1 MRVLQSF
8 RTGQGTTNPYLVQ
21 LSTQLGPE
29 TEVLGFTWRRALGV
43 PYDVFHVHWPD
54 SLLNGSSSLRSLISR
69 MLFRALLMRLWVRR
83 RRTAV
88 VRTLHDAHGQRSGSR
103 INRALLE
110 RLDRRTA
117 LWIRLNPATPVPDG
131 AVARTIEHG
140 DYRHW
145 FDAVGSESPVP
156 GRLLYSGLIRPH
168 KGVPDLVQA
177 FTALPAGP
185 DGAAVSLRVVGTPT
199 STDIGAEVLL
209 AALSDDRV
217 SVALGHLS
225 DADLAA
231 EIAQAELVILPY
243 QDLYG
248 SEASVL
254 ALSLARPILVPA
266 NAATSALRAEVG
278 RGWVF
283 SYTGALTARVLDDAL
298 AHCREERAHRAER
311 PDLSARAWPLI
322 AAKHRAAYAAALRLV
337 KGAGGPTTPGPEPV
351 EAGGRTYI

>member
-21 LSTQLGPE
+21 LGSQLGPE
-29 TEVLGFTWRRALGV
+29 TEVLGFTWRRALAV

-54 SLLNGSSSLRSLISR
+54 SLLHGSSSVRSLVRR
-69 MLFRALLMRLWVRR
+69 MLFRALLLRLWLRR

-88 VRTLHDAHGQRSGSR
+88 VRTLHDAHSQRTGSR
-103 INRALLE
+103 IDRALLA
-110 RLDRRTA
+110 RLDQRTA

-145 FDAVGSESPVP
+145 FDAVESGSPVP
-156 GRLLYSGLIRPH
+156 GRLLYTGLIRPN
-168 KGVPDLVQA
+168 KGVPGLIQA
-177 FTALPAGP
+177 FTALPVGP
-185 DGAAVSLRVVGTPT
+185 DGEAVSLRVVGTPT
-199 STDIGAEVLL
+199 STDLGAEVLL
-209 AALSDDRV
+209 AALADARV
-217 SVALGHLS
+217 SVSLGHLS
-225 DADLAA
+225 DVELAA
-231 EIAQAELVILPY
+231 EVAQAELVVLPY

-266 NAATSALRAEVG
+266 NPATTALRAEVG

-283 SYTGALTARVLDDAL
+283 TYTGALTAGVLDGAL
-298 AHCREERAHRAER
+298 AACRDQRPNRAEH
-311 PDLSARAWPLI
+311 PDLAARAWPLI
-322 AAKHRAAYAAALRLV
+322 AAKHRAAYAAAMLLV
-337 KGAGGPTTPGPEPV
+337 KGPAGPPVPGPEPV
-351 EAGGRTYI
+351 EAGGHTYI

>member
-29 TEVLGFTWRRALGV
+29 TEVLGFTWRRALAV
-43 PYDVFHVHWPD
+43 SYDVFHVHWPE
-54 SLLNGSSSLRSLISR
+54 SLLPGSSSLGSQVRR
-69 MLFRALLMRLWVRR
+69 MLFRALLLRLWARR
-83 RRTAV
+83 HRTAV
-88 VRTLHDAHGQRSGSR
+88 VRTLHDAHSHRAGSR
-103 INRALLE
+103 IDRALMA

-145 FDAVGSESPVP
+145 FDAAGNGSSVP
-156 GRLLYSGLIRPH
+156 GRLLYTGLIRPY

-185 DGAAVSLRVVGTPT
+185 DGGAVSLRVVGTPT

-209 AALSDDRV
+209 AALADDRV
-217 SVALGHLS
+217 SVSLGHLS
-225 DADLAA
+225 DAELAA
-231 EIAQAELVILPY
+231 EVAQAELVVLPY
-243 QDLYG
+243 NDLYG

-266 NAATSALRAEVG
+266 NAATRALRAEVG
-278 RGWVF
+278 PGWVF
-283 SYTGALTARVLDDAL
+283 TYTGALTARILNRALDD
-298 AHCREERAHRAER
+298 CRKERAHRAER

-322 AAKHRAAYAAALRLV
+322 AAKHRAAYATALRLV
-337 KGAGGPTTPGPEPV
+337 NGTAGPPAPGPEPV
-351 EAGGRTYI
+351 GVGGRTYI

>member
-21 LSTQLGPE
+21 LGAQLGPE

-43 PYDVFHVHWPD
+43 PYDVFHVHWPE
-54 SLLNGSSSLRSLISR
+54 SLLPGSSSALKR
-69 MLFRALLMRLWVRR
+69 MLFRALLLRLWARR
-83 RRTAV
+83 HRTAV
-88 VRTLHDAHGQRSGSR
+88 VRTLHDVHSHRAGSR
-103 INRALLE
+103 IDRALLA

-117 LWIRLNPATPVPDG
+117 LWIRLNPATPVPAG
-131 AVARTIEHG
+131 AVARTIAHG

-145 FDAVGSESPVP
+145 FDGVGTGSSVP
-156 GRLLYSGLIRPH
+156 GRLLYSGLIRPN

-177 FTALPAGP
+177 FTALPVGP
-185 DGAAVSLRVVGTPT
+185 DGGPLSLRVVGTPI

-209 AALSDDRV
+209 AALADDRV
-217 SVALGHLS
+217 SVSLGHLS
-225 DADLAA
+225 DTELAA

-248 SEASVL
+248 SEAAVL

-266 NAATSALRAEVG
+266 NVATGGLRAEVG

-283 SYTGALTARVLDDAL
+283 TYTGALTARILDGAL
-298 AHCREERAHRAER
+298 TECRAELAHRAER

-322 AAKHRAAYAAALRLV
+322 AAKHRAAYATALRLV
-337 KGAGGPTTPGPEPV
+337 KGPAGPPIHEPEPV
-351 EAGGRTYI
+351 DAGRRTYT

>member
-21 LSTQLGPE
+21 LGAQLGPE

-43 PYDVFHVHWPD
+43 PYDVFHVHWPE
-54 SLLNGSSSLRSLISR
+54 SLLPGSSSALRR
-69 MLFRALLMRLWVRR
+69 MLFRALLLRLWARR
-83 RRTAV
+83 HRTAV
-88 VRTLHDAHGQRSGSR
+88 VRTLHDAHSHRSGSR
-103 INRALLE
+103 IDRALLA

-140 DYRHW
+140 DYRYW
-145 FDAVGSESPVP
+145 FDEAGAASSVP

-177 FTALPAGP
+177 FTALPFGP
-185 DGAAVSLRVVGTPT
+185 DGGPISLRVVGTPI

-209 AALSDDRV
+209 AALDDDRV
-217 SVALGHLS
+217 SVSLGHLS
-225 DADLAA
+225 DSELAA

-254 ALSLARPILVPA
+254 ALSLARPVLVPA
-266 NAATSALRAEVG
+266 NAATRALRAEVG

-283 SYTGALTARVLDDAL
+283 TYTGALTARILDGAL
-298 AHCREERAHRAER
+298 TECRAERAHRAER

-322 AAKHRAAYAAALRLV
+322 AAKHRAAYATALRLV
-337 KGAGGPTTPGPEPV
+337 RGTAGPSVPGPEPV
-351 EAGGRTYI
+351 DAGGRTYI